1 MQIII
6 VGLSHKTAPVEYREQ
21 LSFSEALCAEA
32 LQELS
37 KCKDI
42 TESVILS
49 TCNRTEIY
57 AVTENVKEGQ
67 NSIIHFLS
75 SYRNLDEN
83 ELVKHLYFYD
93 SVNAVNH
100 LFRVVSSLDSMVI
113 GEAQILGQAK
123 EAYEIA
129 FNTGTTGAILNR
141 FFRHAFSVGKK
152 VRTDTEIGESA
163 VSISYAA
170 VELAKK
176 VFGSLENRTVMVVGA
191 GEMSELTAKHLISNG
206 IKTVLVANRTYERAV
221 EFAERFNGKAVR
233 FDDLFNQMVHT
244 DIIISSTGSPS
255 YIIKKSDV
263 LKVMQARRNRS
274 IFFIDIAV
282 PRDIDPKVNNIYN
295 VFLYDIDDLQS
306 VVDANMADRSKEAKK
321 AEVII
326 GQEIEDFV
334 SWLSSLEV
342 VPTISALK
350 KQAERI
356 RQMELE
362 KALIKLNGLSERE
375 KEIIEVLTNGIIN
388 KLFHKP
394 IVYVKECANK
404 KDGYLYI
411 EALRSLFDLDEKD
424 S

>member
-1 MQIII
+1 MQIVI
-6 VGLSHKTAPVEYREQ
+6 VGLSHKTAPVEYRER
-21 LSFSEALCAEA
+21 LSFPENLCTEA
-32 LQELS
+32 LQELL
-37 KCKDI
+37 KYKNI
-42 TESVILS
+42 TEAVILS

-57 AVTENVKEGQ
+57 AVTEDVSEGQ
-67 NSIIHFLS
+67 NSIVCFLS
-75 SYRNLDEN
+75 DYCKLN
-83 ELVKHLYFYD
+83 ESELAKYLYFHD
-93 SVNAVNH
+93 SINAISH
-100 LFRVVSSLDSMVI
+100 LFRVVSSLDSMVV

-129 FNTGTTGAILNR
+129 FNAGVTGTILNK
-141 FFRHAFSVGKK
+141 FLRHAFFVGKK

-176 VFGSLENRTVMVVGA
+176 VFGVLENRTVMVIGA

-221 EFAERFNGKAVR
+221 EFAERFNGKAVS
-233 FDDLFNQMVHT
+233 FDDLFNQMVNA
-244 DIIISSTGSPS
+244 DIIISSTGAPS
-255 YIIKKSDV
+255 YVIRKSDV
-263 LKVMQARRNRS
+263 LKVMQVRKNRP

-295 VFLYDIDDLQS
+295 AFLYNIDDLHS
-306 VVDANMADRSKEAKK
+306 VVDANLADRSREAKK

-326 GQEIEDFV
+326 EHEIEEFV

-350 KQAERI
+350 KQAETI
-356 RQMELE
+356 RQTELK
-362 KALIKLNGLSERE
+362 KALLKLNGISDKE
-375 KEIIEVLTNGIIN
+375 KEVLEVLTNGIIN
-388 KLFHKP
+388 KLFHRP
-394 IVYVKECANK
+394 IIHIKECANK
-404 KDGYLYI
+404 KDGYLYV
-411 EALRSLFDLDEKD
+411 EAIRNLFDLDEKD